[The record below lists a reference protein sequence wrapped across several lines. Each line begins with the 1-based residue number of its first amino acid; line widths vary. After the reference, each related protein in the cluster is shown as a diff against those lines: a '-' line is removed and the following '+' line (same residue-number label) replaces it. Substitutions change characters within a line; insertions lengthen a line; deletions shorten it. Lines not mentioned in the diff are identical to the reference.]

1 MCRTVRPGGTVALY
15 VWDYPG
21 EMQLMRYF
29 WNAVSELF
37 PEGAVHDE
45 AKQFLIGIPDPLA
58 DLFHAANLQWVEARA
73 LDMPTA
79 FVDFENSWSHFLRG
93 QSPAGAYCVSL
104 SNDDCEYLR
113 KHLENV
119 LTAGFILLLMLGQ

>member
-1 MCRTVRPGGTVALY
+1 MCRTVQPGSTVALY

-58 DLFHAANLQWVEARA
+58 DLSRAANLQEVEAGA
-73 LDMPTA
+73 LDVPTV
-79 FVDFENSWSHFLRG
+79 FVEF
-93 QSPAGAYCVSL
+93 
-104 SNDDCEYLR
+104 
-113 KHLENV
+113 
-119 LTAGFILLLMLGQ
+119 